1 MIKFAISAWNFER
14 EKGCCEAIEKKV
26 TNEFE
31 EVKQKKKKK
40 SSLRKRMCLS

>member
-31 EVKQKKKKK
+31 EVKQKKKKIVFK
-40 SSLRKRMCLS
+40 KAYVN